1 MSKPKFKNF
10 KVMLNNE
17 TKIKE
22 LDAFLSE
29 FVSLPELIIKSMERA
44 FEDQDLKNVVSTF
57 SKPLQE
63 QFNGISEFIKTQIQ
77 NETAQNVE
85 QVNKMVKMASALQMI
100 ATAKSIAQNLKA
112 GFARLGINSIIK
124 EIKKL
129 LIFILTLLKAP
140 DWVLGILLIIDQIL
154 NAIFGWDL
162 PDTMPELLS
171 LHERNFSNELAAHF
185 NLLSSIAQLD
195 KEK

>member
-1 MSKPKFKNF
+1 
-10 KVMLNNE
+10 
-17 TKIKE
+17 
-22 LDAFLSE
+22 
-29 FVSLPELIIKSMERA
+29 
-44 FEDQDLKNVVSTF
+44 
-57 SKPLQE
+57 
-63 QFNGISEFIKTQIQ
+63 
-77 NETAQNVE
+77 
-85 QVNKMVKMASALQMI
+85 MASGLQMI

-112 GFARLGINSIIK
+112 GFSRLDINGKIK

-185 NLLSSIAQLD
+185 KL
-195 KEK
+195 